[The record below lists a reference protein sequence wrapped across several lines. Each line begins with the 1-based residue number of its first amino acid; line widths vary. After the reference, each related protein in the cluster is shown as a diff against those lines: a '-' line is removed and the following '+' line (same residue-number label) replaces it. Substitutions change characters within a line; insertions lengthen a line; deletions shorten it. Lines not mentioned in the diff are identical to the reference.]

1 MGLMDK
7 VRAQS
12 TQLAQMAQETAREGK
27 VKLDQAQAKRRAD
40 AMFRDLGA
48 TVYAER
54 TGRGTPDSKDKI
66 DRLVDALSRQEASQ
80 GLGDPDGS
88 TAPGGSAPG
97 STTPARALRLAAR
110 RPVARRL
117 AARGPGV
124 PGPAARLRRAPRL
137 GTGRPP
143 ARSVA
148 GVLGRGGGRDPS
160 RAGGR
165 VGRGRVP
172 DVTEYP
178 FVPSRTRT
186 LASPFTCCSE
196 APGITFRTSLAPATS
211 PGGYWITVWLRSWTG
226 QVSPAFTGKPSR
238 DRSAPVLADRP
249 PISVPFHTSTGTWL
263 RRSFGLAFPV
273 CRAAGLRGRLCR
285 SSAR

>member
-88 TAPGGSAPG
+88 APGTTPPGDTPTGAAAAADAATGDAAAGDAAAGSTSPG
-97 STTPARALRLAAR
+97 STP
-110 RPVARRL
+110 
-117 AARGPGV
+117 PG
-124 PGPAARLRRAPRL
+124 
-137 GTGRPP
+137 
-143 ARSVA
+143 S
-148 GVLGRGGGRDPS
+148 
-160 RAGGR
+160 
-165 VGRGRVP
+165 
-172 DVTEYP
+172 
-178 FVPSRTRT
+178 
-186 LASPFTCCSE
+186 
-196 APGITFRTSLAPATS
+196 
-211 PGGYWITVWLRSWTG
+211 
-226 QVSPAFTGKPSR
+226 
-238 DRSAPVLADRP
+238 
-249 PISVPFHTSTGTWL
+249 
-263 RRSFGLAFPV
+263 
-273 CRAAGLRGRLCR
+273 
-285 SSAR
+285 

>member
-88 TAPGGSAPG
+88 APGTTPPGDTPAADTPTGAGAAGDAAAGDAAAGGTSPG
-97 STTPARALRLAAR
+97 ST
-110 RPVARRL
+110 
-117 AARGPGV
+117 PGN
-124 PGPAARLRRAPRL
+124 
-137 GTGRPP
+137 
-143 ARSVA
+143 
-148 GVLGRGGGRDPS
+148 
-160 RAGGR
+160 
-165 VGRGRVP
+165 
-172 DVTEYP
+172 
-178 FVPSRTRT
+178 
-186 LASPFTCCSE
+186 
-196 APGITFRTSLAPATS
+196 
-211 PGGYWITVWLRSWTG
+211 
-226 QVSPAFTGKPSR
+226 
-238 DRSAPVLADRP
+238 
-249 PISVPFHTSTGTWL
+249 
-263 RRSFGLAFPV
+263 
-273 CRAAGLRGRLCR
+273 
-285 SSAR
+285 